1 MMRTHVLFAI
11 LIVAAGSSFTSAQS
25 TDGKNPPTAAEAQ
38 AFIDRANAELLKLTT
53 DASHAEWTAE
63 TDITDDTEATT
74 ALMNEQATSRAL
86 ALGAESH
93 RWDKVD
99 LPPELRRQ
107 ILLLQL
113 NTPAAPKD
121 PKLLAEQT
129 QLAAQLTATYGKG
142 KFCADTPAGQQP
154 AADAKCMGIDDISN
168 IMAKSQNPEELTKLW
183 VGWHAIGAPMKD
195 KYSRFIEL
203 QNIGAKAFPES

>member
-1 MMRTHVLFAI
+1 MKRSHVLFAI
-11 LIVAAGSSFTSAQS
+11 LTVATASSFTSAQS
-25 TDGKNPPTAAEAQ
+25 SDGKNAPTVAEAQ
-38 AFIDRANAELLKLTT
+38 AFLDSANAELLKLTT

-74 ALMNEQATSRAL
+74 ALMNEQATARAL

-99 LPPELRRQ
+99 LPPDLRRQ

-129 QLAAQLTATYGKG
+129 QLAAQLTATYGKANSAPTLPPG
-142 KFCADTPAGQQP
+142 SSPRPAPSAWALTPSP
-154 AADAKCMGIDDISN
+154 TSWP
-168 IMAKSQNPEELTKLW
+168 NPTTLRNLP
-183 VGWHAIGAPMKD
+183 GSG
-195 KYSRFIEL
+195 
-203 QNIGAKAFPES
+203 